1 MGKLGLKCFCATL
14 LLLQNFAFH
23 EVQNV
28 DLDLDCFVIF
38 LSYTKI
44 TRTEKK
50 RQLNSRFFNFISIQE
65 EQNVL
70 NNS

>member
-14 LLLQNFAFH
+14 LLLQKFAFH

-44 TRTEKK
+44 TRTGKK
-50 RQLNSRFFNFISIQE
+50 TPTE
-65 EQNVL
+65 
-70 NNS
+70 